1 MNTAIRIMGD
11 LTKVLIGAAAACVF
25 LAWPHTDFVSLPST
39 QPVVPASIVPVQER
53 PFFLSSIPTSAER
66 LTDQAPFESL
76 LSVLVGVCLG
86 ISLLV
91 ASPRAALADIE
102 DVAIAVDEK
111 GKTTILTK
119 EQLIRGKRLFNVA
132 CATCHVAGGTRTNQN
147 VGLALEEL
155 AGAAPPRSNIENLV
169 QFLNAPTTYDGLY
182 DISEVHPS
190 IKSADVFPKMRS
202 MKQQD
207 LYDISSYILY
217 QNQTIPEKWGGGKTY
232 Y

>member
-1 MNTAIRIMGD
+1 MGD
-11 LTKVLIGAAAACVF
+11 LVKVLLGVAAACLLF
-25 LAWPHTDFVSLPST
+25 QELHAAFVGSPPTNSATPARTIVAHEKLVELSND
-39 QPVVPASIVPVQER
+39 PASSKY
-53 PFFLSSIPTSAER
+53 LSEG
-66 LTDQAPFESL
+66 APMGSL
-76 LSVLVGVCLG
+76 MSVLAGVCLG
-86 ISLLV
+86 IGLV
-91 ASPRAALADIE
+91 ASSPRAALADIE
-102 DVAIAVDEK
+102 DVAIAVNEQ
-111 GKTTILTK
+111 GKTTILSK

-182 DISEVHPS
+182 DISENHPS

>member
-1 MNTAIRIMGD
+1 MGD
-11 LTKVLIGAAAACVF
+11 FAKMLLGSAAAC
-25 LAWPHTDFVSLPST
+25 LLLQRLSAAFVSSPLTYPSVT
-39 QPVVPASIVPVQER
+39 APRTSVQDNVLALNAS
-53 PFFLSSIPTSAER
+53 PTSSER
-66 LTDQAPFESL
+66 GDQAPLGSL
-76 LSVLVGVCLG
+76 MSALAGICLG
-86 ISLLV
+86 VGLLV
-91 ASPRAALADIE
+91 ASPRAAVADIE
-102 DVAIAVDEK
+102 DIAVQVNDN

-182 DISEVHPS
+182 DISENHPS

>member
-1 MNTAIRIMGD
+1 MGEFVKM
-11 LTKVLIGAAAACVF
+11 LLGAFAAC
-25 LAWPHTDFVSLPST
+25 LLLQGLQAAFVSSPAT
-39 QPVVPASIVPVQER
+39 QQAVPAPTARAQEKA
-53 PFFLSSIPTSAER
+53 LELKADVASSE
-66 LTDQAPFESL
+66 QAHEQTPL
-76 LSVLVGVCLG
+76 GNLMTVLGGVCLG
-86 ISLLV
+86 AALLV
-91 ASPRAALADIE
+91 ASPRAAVADIE

-155 AGAAPPRSNIENLV
+155 AGAAPARSNIENLV

-182 DISEVHPS
+182 DISENHPS

>member
-1 MNTAIRIMGD
+1 M
-11 LTKVLIGAAAACVF
+11 LLGAAAAFF
-25 LAWPHTDFVSLPST
+25 LFQGLHVAFVGSPSQRSAVSAPT
-39 QPVVPASIVPVQER
+39 SFAQER
-53 PFFLSSIPTSAER
+53 ALSFDADPVSSETE
-66 LTDQAPFESL
+66 QAPLRSL
-76 LSVLVGVCLG
+76 MSVVAGVCLG
-86 ISLLV
+86 VSLL
-91 ASPRAALADIE
+91 AAAPRAAVADIE

-182 DISEVHPS
+182 DISENHPS

>member
-1 MNTAIRIMGD
+1 M
-11 LTKVLIGAAAACVF
+11 
-25 LAWPHTDFVSLPST
+25 
-39 QPVVPASIVPVQER
+39 
-53 PFFLSSIPTSAER
+53 
-66 LTDQAPFESL
+66 
-76 LSVLVGVCLG
+76 SVLAGICLG
-86 ISLLV
+86 VGLLV
-91 ASPRAALADIE
+91 AAPRAAVADIE
-102 DVAIAVDEK
+102 DIAIQVNDN

-182 DISEVHPS
+182 DISENHPS